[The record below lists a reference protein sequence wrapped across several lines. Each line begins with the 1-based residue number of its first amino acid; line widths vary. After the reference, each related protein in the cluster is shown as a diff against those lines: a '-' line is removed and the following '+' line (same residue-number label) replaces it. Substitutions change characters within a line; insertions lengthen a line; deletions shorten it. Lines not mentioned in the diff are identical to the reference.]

1 MTVDSKT
8 KLLDPAE
15 IILDHAKATK
25 SKYTKDQILASVMA
39 ESHEAGAILMR
50 QGNTL
55 FVIHPAKNRMGI
67 LRALNADTGQ
77 NYLQNIMLFLKAI
90 YMAGFD
96 VLVAD
101 FNDSSLLSAFKYVY
115 KNRDQVN
122 PDVNGKPTMGY
133 AFQDLKNGGKRATIV
148 LGPKREGQ
156 LQ

>member
-15 IILDHAKATK
+15 IILDHAKQTK
-25 SKYTKDQILASVMA
+25 SKYTKDQILASIMA

-55 FVIHPAKNRMGI
+55 FIAHPAKNRTAMF
-67 LRALNADTGQ
+67 RALNADTAQ
-77 NYLQNIMLFLKAI
+77 NYLKNSVLFGKAM
-90 YMAGFD
+90 YMAGYD
-96 VLVAD
+96 VMVTEFEDANLMGI
-101 FNDSSLLSAFKYVY
+101 FKYVY
-115 KNRDQVN
+115 KHREEIS

-133 AFQDLKNGGKRATIV
+133 AFQNLKGGGYRATIV

-156 LQ
+156 A